1 MNKKFSTLVAGVLLA
16 SGVGASAQTFNP
28 QVFSS
33 EPEIRQAKYYAL
45 GVGSGA
51 TNVVSVTETADGT
64 LAFKSVA
71 ANSLN
76 SLAKVDSA
84 LWTVSANVTGDGGA
98 TRFVMTNKATGATFS
113 FDPKNAVKETGTS
126 TSAVSGNAAE
136 VGGAL
141 TQWIWY
147 NSRYNVSNSLQAS
160 EVVSMDFAGGDSTLV
175 IRVDAA
181 TNVIYAAKDSKQKL
195 QSGTALQILTP
206 GSWVMS
212 AEDLNTKGDDVKY
225 MQLSFAEDI
234 DKNPFADKYQ
244 AQVLR
249 SSGTPSSPYEV
260 LRNKKGGYTP
270 AQDEYLFLNKLND
283 EGELS
288 YNYLRLD
295 TSYYESTGASFKLY
309 NQLTTSAAI
318 MEKDAAGNLVTPVN
332 GYNVIDTLGY
342 NLPDDAFRFK
352 FTKDLL
358 TDSLQVESF
367 SQFVELANAVA
378 PKSQKGSEVT
388 YWTMLNDDA
397 RVDGGI
403 SGNMATGFKPGVQNN
418 TKLFTVLSHCTLVD
432 EAKNV
437 VTFYDDDVLA
447 GRPVENHVNLLAYA
461 DGIDS
466 DYASIADDV
475 YTIKN
480 VKTGEYYGVHIYD
493 ADSVAEY
500 TGGDVI
506 KNMNFNHI
514 PAFQWVVIKK
524 DHSAL
529 RAEISPVQVTNREF
543 DAQNDYQIQL
553 RKGTKDGQYKL
564 NGVEVVF
571 EPVSA
576 DAVAD
581 KHNGYKFLEDQDLD
595 VNRYTFNYWHAY
607 TADKYL
613 NKNAEDSVLNVLTE
627 DAGRFSIEAAQAA
640 EFGYDVDARGANTY
654 IPTLAQLERRLYTV
668 SAPYGRKLY
677 VNKEHQIMA
686 TTNPA
691 STDAVTSF
699 YFKENNEFT
708 KGEDL
713 TCYYALINNNGL
725 NKAGVVDNDEDAL
738 LRAQV
743 LTETRTSVFAIAKSD
758 APLYRRFNNTALGE
772 SATDGRDSL
781 RFFENVRKE
790 YLMDE
795 NNREGG
801 LMDANVNY
809 VGMWTANKATGL
821 AFQIDTA
828 VINRDN
834 GDIKPQ
840 YLLSVAHNDF
850 AGTDTIPCTEADG
863 THRDENGNLVDAN
876 HCIHAIPGKAAFE
889 RGKYVVSFAD
899 SAAANGYKK
908 PYTDVT
914 AGYVR
919 VGFVE
924 AIKQADTLWVLTD
937 EFKALAN
944 DKIDFARLQ
953 AVNDSLVATGAT
965 KIKNVL
971 TGVNHKNY
979 TWSFRYVNPEAAG
992 NVEEEGNANKFL
1004 FESNNYDGEKIAPEN
1019 GSWLKIQNGCVVLTK
1034 NPSYFSNAKTG
1045 GDGALIFNVE
1055 NKEDDQLATD
1065 NEEIAT
1071 SEVTVI
1077 AQQGAVRVANAAGK
1091 KVVVSNILGQ
1101 TVAKTVITS
1110 DNAVIAAP
1118 QGVVVVA
1125 VEGEE
1130 AVKAIVK

>member
-403 SGNMATGFKPGVQNN
+403 SGSMATGFKPGVQNN

-466 DYASIADDV
+466 DYASIADGV

-708 KGEDL
+708 KG
-713 TCYYALINNNGL
+713 
-725 NKAGVVDNDEDAL
+725 
-738 LRAQV
+738 
-743 LTETRTSVFAIAKSD
+743 
-758 APLYRRFNNTALGE
+758 
-772 SATDGRDSL
+772 
-781 RFFENVRKE
+781 
-790 YLMDE
+790 
-795 NNREGG
+795 
-801 LMDANVNY
+801 
-809 VGMWTANKATGL
+809 
-821 AFQIDTA
+821 
-828 VINRDN
+828 
-834 GDIKPQ
+834 
-840 YLLSVAHNDF
+840 
-850 AGTDTIPCTEADG
+850 
-863 THRDENGNLVDAN
+863 
-876 HCIHAIPGKAAFE
+876 
-889 RGKYVVSFAD
+889 
-899 SAAANGYKK
+899 
-908 PYTDVT
+908 
-914 AGYVR
+914 
-919 VGFVE
+919 
-924 AIKQADTLWVLTD
+924 
-937 EFKALAN
+937 
-944 DKIDFARLQ
+944 
-953 AVNDSLVATGAT
+953 
-965 KIKNVL
+965 
-971 TGVNHKNY
+971 
-979 TWSFRYVNPEAAG
+979 
-992 NVEEEGNANKFL
+992 
-1004 FESNNYDGEKIAPEN
+1004 
-1019 GSWLKIQNGCVVLTK
+1019 
-1034 NPSYFSNAKTG
+1034 
-1045 GDGALIFNVE
+1045 
-1055 NKEDDQLATD
+1055 
-1065 NEEIAT
+1065 
-1071 SEVTVI
+1071 
-1077 AQQGAVRVANAAGK
+1077 
-1091 KVVVSNILGQ
+1091 
-1101 TVAKTVITS
+1101 
-1110 DNAVIAAP
+1110 
-1118 QGVVVVA
+1118 
-1125 VEGEE
+1125 
-1130 AVKAIVK
+1130 